1 MGYLK
6 DAAKGFGWM
15 GALRAFV
22 VGIGIL
28 KIAVLARIL
37 SPEQFGVYGFALLV
51 LGLLEVL
58 TETGINI
65 FLIQEKDNPEDY
77 LNSAWVVSIL
87 RGILITLLILVTS
100 PLVAHFFSSPAV
112 MPLLYI
118 TAGVAFARG
127 FVNPME
133 VNFQKTLQFSKEFLF
148 RGGLYLTDAVVAV
161 ILGFVTKSPSAMV
174 ISMLVAAVMEI
185 MVSFTI
191 FKAKPRFEV
200 DWVKVKK
207 VINRGKWITGAGTFN
222 YLFQNIDN
230 IVVGKLL
237 GAAPLGLYQQAYR
250 VSTFPVTQVGEVFN
264 KVTLPVYVQI
274 EGDRRR
280 LRKAFTKTFLVILG
294 LVIPFAFIIYFFS
307 HPLILIFLGDK
318 WLAAEPVL
326 KILAIFGV
334 LKSIVNS
341 SYSLFLSLKEQNIV
355 MYSELFGIIG
365 ISASII
371 PLVNRFG
378 LVGAGYSTIVGAL
391 ASLPVVLINLKKV
404 FPNEKI

>member
-6 DAAKGFGWM
+6 NAAKGFGWM
-15 GALRAFV
+15 GALRVFI
-22 VGIGIL
+22 VGVGIL

-37 SPEQFGVYGFALLV
+37 SPEQFGVYGFALLI

-87 RGILITLLILVTS
+87 RGILITFLILATS
-100 PLVAHFFSSPAV
+100 PLVSYFFGTPAV
-112 MPLLYI
+112 KPLLYI
-118 TAGVAFARG
+118 TALIAFVRG

-148 RGGLYLTDAVVAV
+148 RGSLYLTDAVVAV
-161 ILGFVTKSPSAMV
+161 ILGYMTRSPSAMI
-174 ISMLVAAVMEI
+174 ISMLAAAVVEI
-185 MVSFTI
+185 VFSFTI
-191 FKAKPRFEV
+191 FKAKPVFEV

-274 EGDRRR
+274 EGDRVR
-280 LRKAFTKTFLVILG
+280 LRKAFTKTFLVILS
-294 LVIPFAFIIYFFS
+294 LVIPFALVIYFFS
-307 HPLILIFLGDK
+307 HPLILIFLGDR
-318 WLAAEPVL
+318 WLAVEPVL
-326 KILAIFGV
+326 KILAIFAV
-334 LKSIVNS
+334 LKSVVNS

-355 MYSELFGIIG
+355 MFSELSGIIG
-365 ISASII
+365 ISISII
-371 PLVNRFG
+371 PLVNKFG
-378 LVGAGYSTIVGAL
+378 LIGAGYSTIIGAIF
-391 ASLPVVLINLKKV
+391 SLPVILINLKKV
-404 FPNEKI
+404 FPNAKV